1 MTVLITV
8 AGAILAVA
16 ALLALWRVIR
26 GPSIVDRVIGSDV
39 LLTTLIL
46 VVGVEMVAN
55 GHTRTIP
62 LMVVLAA
69 TAILGTVSVARF
81 VTRPEATSVRGATST
96 PDGSGFSSRRA
107 ASAKPDSADREL
119 DS

>member
-1 MTVLITV
+1 M
-8 AGAILAVA
+8 
-16 ALLALWRVIR
+16 WRVIR

-46 VVGVEMVAN
+46 VVGTEMVAT

-69 TAILGTVSVARF
+69 TALLGTVAVARF
-81 VTRPEATSVRGATST
+81 VTRPEGTATNADAST
-96 PDGSGFSSRRA
+96 PASSR
-107 ASAKPDSADREL
+107 PDETEKGMD
-119 DS
+119 

>member
-1 MTVLITV
+1 MSILIIV
-8 AGAILAVA
+8 ASAILSVA
-16 ALLALWRVIR
+16 AIVALWRVVR

-46 VVGVEMVAN
+46 VVGTEMVAT

-69 TAILGTVSVARF
+69 TALLGTVAVARF
-81 VTRPEATSVRGATST
+81 ITRPEATATGT
-96 PDGSGFSSRRA
+96 AQAGP
-107 ASAKPDSADREL
+107 ASAKADETEKGM
-119 DS
+119 S

>member
-1 MTVLITV
+1 MSILIIV
-8 AGAILAVA
+8 ASAILSIA
-16 ALLALWRVIR
+16 AIVALWRVVR

-46 VVGVEMVAN
+46 VVGTEMVAT

-69 TAILGTVSVARF
+69 TALLGTVAVARF
-81 VTRPEATSVRGATST
+81 VTRPEATATHTGAAG
-96 PDGSGFSSRRA
+96 P
-107 ASAKPDSADREL
+107 ASAQPDDTEKGMS
-119 DS
+119 

>member
-1 MTVLITV
+1 MSILITI
-8 AGAILAVA
+8 ASTILALS
-16 ALLALWRVIR
+16 ALVALWRIIR

-46 VVGVEMVAN
+46 VVGTEMVAN
-55 GHTRTIP
+55 AHTRTIP

-81 VTRPEATSVRGATST
+81 VTRPDGTDTTST
-96 PDGSGFSSRRA
+96 A
-107 ASAKPDSADREL
+107 ASAKPDATPKEL
-119 DS
+119 S

>member
-1 MTVLITV
+1 MSILIII
-8 AGAILAVA
+8 ASAILSVA
-16 ALLALWRVIR
+16 AIVALWRVVR

-46 VVGVEMVAN
+46 VVGTEMVAT

-69 TAILGTVSVARF
+69 TALLGTVAVARF
-81 VTRPEATSVRGATST
+81 VTRPEATATHTAATGSASAQ
-96 PDGSGFSSRRA
+96 PDGTEKGM
-107 ASAKPDSADREL
+107 D
-119 DS
+119 

>member
-1 MTVLITV
+1 MSILIII
-8 AGAILAVA
+8 ASAILSVA
-16 ALLALWRVIR
+16 AIVALWRVVR

-46 VVGVEMVAN
+46 VVGTEMVAT

-69 TAILGTVSVARF
+69 TALLGTVAVARF
-81 VTRPEATSVRGATST
+81 VTRPEATATRT
-96 PDGSGFSSRRA
+96 AATGP
-107 ASAKPDSADREL
+107 ASAQPDDTEKGMS
-119 DS
+119 

>member
-1 MTVLITV
+1 MSILIIV
-8 AGAILAVA
+8 ASAILSVA
-16 ALLALWRVIR
+16 AIVALWRVVR

-46 VVGVEMVAN
+46 VVGTEMVAT

-69 TAILGTVSVARF
+69 TALLGTVAVARF
-81 VTRPEATSVRGATST
+81 VTRPEGTATST
-96 PDGSGFSSRRA
+96 AATGA
-107 ASAKPDSADREL
+107 ASARPD
-119 DS
+119 DSEKGMS